1 MLIFEE
7 ICNAARVCVCVCVPT
22 VALRGK
28 KQFIRII
35 SLVTKCLEAD
45 GFS

>member
-7 ICNAARVCVCVCVPT
+7 ICNAARVCVCVPT
-22 VALRGK
+22 VAQRGK
-28 KQFIRII
+28 KQFICII
-35 SLVTKCLEAD
+35 SLVTKCLEAV